1 MSKVWFDECFTKKAP
16 YLDEAECLTSTT
28 KNVSKVLCMFTNY
41 QQVKNDVLGIYDEFL
56 AIVPKV
62 NIHSVAKSI
71 EALEQQAVNI
81 KRDKF
86 SLMVAGEAKS
96 GKSTFINAFLGKN
109 ILPMHVKQCTSAII
123 EIRHG
128 NDFSLKVTYANE
140 TIKTILSEHDIQEFL
155 VENASLNDEF
165 RDIPISTINHEILL
179 KYKGNIPESVISDLI
194 MGVQEENIYNLPQ
207 DEFAKKIRAY
217 IDTMK
222 NEWATIVIK
231 MEISYPFD
239 DENLKGIEIV
249 DSPGVNAQGRVG
261 EITNDYINNA
271 NAIMFLKPLT
281 GAALESTSFRRFLE
295 SASVDR
301 SAGALF
307 LVLTHSATKLP
318 EDIETL
324 RKEALKI
331 YSYNEKCNKASNK
344 TVSKDHILIAD
355 SKVELFIKDIE
366 NMSIDDIEEVISDE
380 DRIDSFLLPP
390 RSMRELNKEKYI
402 EALRKKSNFY
412 EIHKALNQ
420 FGRKAHYLALTDFL
434 DRILKLY
441 SIMEDDIKLKIEL
454 NKTKAKNP
462 TELALRIDEIKRAV
476 EDINNKIYKKVS
488 EINSKYTGTDGIIIK
503 IVEEGMR
510 SFEAD
515 LAAMTSLDIDELEK
529 ISFKRI
535 SESFAVQDKI
545 IKQILADCNEA
556 LVALSQNN
564 GISYTILEP
573 DFTPEMFK
581 QLREKT
587 RSGSTER
594 IPYEEGVT
602 FKERKYHSE
611 YSIKKH
617 FGKIKNSIATR
628 LQKIGDQVSTN
639 LREFTREVLSAY
651 KTELANNAR
660 AKSDELNNLMEE
672 KKTAEEIAKY
682 IESMED
688 LLISIKRCKAIA
700 SERRGGLEDNE

>member
-1 MSKVWFDECFTKKAP
+1 
-16 YLDEAECLTSTT
+16 
-28 KNVSKVLCMFTNY
+28 MFTNY
-41 QQVKNDVLGIYDEFL
+41 QQVKNDVLGIYNEFL

-62 NIHSVAKSI
+62 NIPLVAKSI
-71 EALEQQAVNI
+71 EALEQQAINI

-109 ILPMHVKQCTSAII
+109 ILPMHVKQCTSSII

-128 NDFSLKVTYANE
+128 NDFSLKATYANG
-140 TIKTILSEHDIQEFL
+140 TIKTFLSEHDIQDFL
-155 VENASLNDEF
+155 VKNASLNDEF

-179 KYKGNIPESVISDLI
+179 KYKDNIPKSVISDLI
-194 MGVQEENIYNLPQ
+194 KGVQEENIYNLPQ

-217 IDTMK
+217 IDKMK
-222 NEWATIVIK
+222 NEWASIVTK
-231 MEISYPFD
+231 MEISYPFN

-301 SAGALF
+301 NAGALF

-318 EDIETL
+318 EEIETL
-324 RKEALKI
+324 REETLKL
-331 YSYNEKCNKASNK
+331 YSHNEKCNKENK
-344 TVSKDHILIAD
+344 KNVSKDHILRAD

-366 NMSIDDIEEVISDE
+366 NMSIDDIEGIISDE
-380 DRIDSFLLPP
+380 DKIDPFLLPP
-390 RSMRELNKEKYI
+390 RNMRELNKEKYI
-402 EALRKKSNFY
+402 ELLSKKSNFY
-412 EIHKALNQ
+412 EIHKALNH
-420 FGRKAHYLALTDFL
+420 FGRKAHYLALTEFL

-476 EDINNKIYKKVS
+476 EDINNKIYKTVS
-488 EINSKYTGTDGIIIK
+488 EISSKYTGTDGIIIK
-503 IVEEGMR
+503 RVEEGRR
-510 SFEAD
+510 SFESD
-515 LAAMTSLDIDELEK
+515 LAAITSSDIDELEK
-529 ISFKRI
+529 ISFRRI
-535 SESFAVQDKI
+535 SESFAFQDAVLK
-545 IKQILADCNEA
+545 KILAECNEA
-556 LVALSQNN
+556 LVALSQDN

-581 QLREKT
+581 ELREKT

-594 IPYEEGVT
+594 IPYEEGIT
-602 FKERKYHSE
+602 FKERKYRSE
-611 YSIKKH
+611 YSIRKH
-617 FGKIKNSIATR
+617 FEKIKSSITTR
-628 LQKIGDQVSTN
+628 LQEIGNQVSAN
-639 LREFTREVLSAY
+639 LRDFTREVLNTY
-651 KTELANNAR
+651 KTELAKNAR

-682 IESMED
+682 IESMEY
-688 LLISIKRCKAIA
+688 LLMNIERYKSIA